1 MEYQYIEH
9 LLDGLLEQLAAVEHE
24 RWSHWQR
31 YVHSKCVRQ
40 PDGSLL
46 LPAGLVA
53 RWEKQID
60 TKYAELDEQE
70 RERIASKCANIF
82 RLLRLLWRRELIVS
96 EVIPLSGNGFIE
108 SIGDKMV
115 SSMNHGCWAF
125 PLLRLCAHDNPD
137 QPRIFQ
143 SITSRSYGDAN
154 RPNYWHCHPK
164 RVGWNIAPSSV
175 AFLGTV

>member
-1 MEYQYIEH
+1 MEYQYIER
-9 LLDGLLEQLAAVEHE
+9 LLGGLVEQLAAVEHE

-70 RERIASKCANIF
+70 KESDREQVRKYLPLIASALAE
-82 RLLRLLWRRELIVS
+82 RVDRE
-96 EVIPLSGNGFIE
+96 
-108 SIGDKMV
+108 
-115 SSMNHGCWAF
+115 
-125 PLLRLCAHDNPD
+125 
-137 QPRIFQ
+137 
-143 SITSRSYGDAN
+143 
-154 RPNYWHCHPK
+154 
-164 RVGWNIAPSSV
+164 
-175 AFLGTV
+175 